1 MVLAALLS
9 FDYLSDNI
17 VYCEGL
23 FLSNNVCRTAGDT
36 CIESYV
42 ACISAHNLNDVAS
55 CMALTGVAQ
64 TVNHLD
70 NRVLGRVVTDRVF
83 GCRDIVIDRAGNADT
98 RNTCTG

>member
-1 MVLAALLS
+1 MTENCSTALNACCLFDFLGKLFASADTFCNNNDEVVLAALLS

-42 ACISAHNLNDVAS
+42 ACISAHNLNYGAS
-55 CMALTGVAQ
+55 
-64 TVNHLD
+64 
-70 NRVLGRVVTDRVF
+70 VV
-83 GCRDIVIDRAGNADT
+83 
-98 RNTCTG
+98 